1 VDCAEP
7 LSIFRTPAAQRSRAE
22 RQHADMPWLS
32 VKLPWGLKG
41 RLINI
46 SSTGLLL
53 ESGSKLTPGSITELT
68 LCGPGTE
75 LSVAVSFVRSELAEI
90 DRLSV
95 KYHTAVTFK
104 EPLKLLEVPA
114 AAPRDASPRGA
125 LRALLADAAEELAR
139 STDLDLRAA
148 LERSVSRTV
157 GAERVRICD
166 EPAAPGGGDAWISFP
181 VPVSTAPFAVLHA
194 WFGPGHEPDHDGLT
208 LLRAAA
214 GLSGIALEYDA
225 LSKTPA

>member
-1 VDCAEP
+1 MECVES
-7 LSIFRTPAAQRSRAE
+7 LSIFKTAAAQRSRAE
-22 RQHADMPWLS
+22 RQHKDMPWLS

-53 ESGSKLTPGSITELT
+53 ESGSKLTPGSVTEVT

-75 LSVAVSFVRSELAEI
+75 LPVAVSFVRSELAEI

-104 EPLKLLEVPA
+104 EPLKLLEPPA
-114 AAPRDASPRGA
+114 AASQDSSPRGR
-125 LRALLADAAEELAR
+125 LRELLIGVADELAR
-139 STDLDLRAA
+139 YADGDLRTA
-148 LERSVSRTV
+148 LERSACRAA
-157 GAERVRICD
+157 GAERVEICD
-166 EPAAPGGGDAWISFP
+166 EPAGPCADDCISFP
-181 VPVSTAPFAVLHA
+181 MPLSTAPFAVLRA
-194 WFGPGHEPDHDGLT
+194 SFEPGHEPDHDQLGL
-208 LLRAAA
+208 LKAAA
-214 GLSGIALEYDA
+214 GFSGVALEYDA

>member
-1 VDCAEP
+1 
-7 LSIFRTPAAQRSRAE
+7 
-22 RQHADMPWLS
+22 MPWLS

-53 ESGSKLTPGSITELT
+53 ESGSKLMPGSVTALT

-75 LSVAVSFVRSELAEI
+75 LAVAVSFVRSELAEI

-104 EPLKLLEVPA
+104 EPLKLLEPPA
-114 AAPRDASPRGA
+114 APPPNPSPKGR
-125 LRALLADAAEELAR
+125 LRELLLAVADELAGGG
-139 STDLDLRAA
+139 DNDLRAS

-157 GAERVRICD
+157 GAKRVRICD
-166 EPAAPGGGDAWISFP
+166 EPYAPDADDSVSVP
-181 VPVSTAPFAVLHA
+181 VPASMAPFSVLHA
-194 WFGPGHEPDHDGLT
+194 SFGDGLQPDDEQLK
-208 LLRAAA
+208 LLKAAA
-214 GLSGIALEYDA
+214 RLTGLALEYDA
-225 LSKTPA
+225 LVRTPA